1 MGIWSSMIQPFIGGW
16 QSMMYA
22 ARRQFEDP
30 STAHQQEMYVQRISS
45 YQLLWAY
52 YNNSMFDKTARF
64 LSSGSWQNSLFWPAS
79 GGWQVYKSNYNLYRN
94 IRMIYNPVTRLV
106 DFYAGVVYPGVL
118 SEDGASLPDG
128 IPLAIP
134 FAKDTDPVLKD
145 AIAQFWQ
152 WSNWQAK
159 KAVLVRF
166 GAALG
171 NVLVEAIDDVER
183 GKVTAEIQWP
193 GFVRDLELDAAGNVK
208 RYSLEYAV
216 WNLDDG
222 SYIYRKDVDQDQ
234 ICYYRNN
241 EPYDYGYGAILE
253 NPYGFVPAVWI
264 KHIDVGS
271 DYGSPAIA
279 GSFGKIDELNNLASH
294 AHDQIHRVIGAP
306 AVIWSDAPITK
317 LFGADANKSRGTTSD
332 FEKPA
337 QEQENLLML
346 KGPAGGS
353 VSSLAGQLSLSDT
366 ALYMDRLLAEVES
379 DHPELS
385 FYQKLRDMSS
395 VTGPAATRL
404 SGDVASRVID
414 AQAQYDQAS
423 ISLFRMI
430 VAIGGFRANS
440 GAWGTLNRQQQ
451 KFKPFDLDSYQ
462 RGDLDI
468 SIMPRPLLVPTKSE
482 IAQEKQSMWQGV
494 GVAVQQAGV
503 PLEVVLRNEGWTD
516 DDLAQ
521 LGQAR
526 VEQIQRDQLLASED
540 VIPAQ
545 VQ

>member
-1 MGIWSSMIQPFIGGW
+1 
-16 QSMMYA
+16 MMYA